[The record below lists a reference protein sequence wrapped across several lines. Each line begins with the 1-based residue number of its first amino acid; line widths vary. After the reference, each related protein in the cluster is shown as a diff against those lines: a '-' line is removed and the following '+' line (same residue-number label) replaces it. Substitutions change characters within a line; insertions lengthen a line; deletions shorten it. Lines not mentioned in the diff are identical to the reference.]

1 MKRVPVLMS
10 AALLAACS
18 QPAPQNPGP
27 ETSRTDATA
36 PACGLAEQMLGHFI
50 PVPEGQFRKG
60 AHALYPEE
68 APELSLHVAGFEML
82 AHEVTNAE
90 FARFVEATGHVTTA
104 EQSAAAGGPAAGSA
118 VFRMPS
124 ERESPADSW
133 QLVAGATWR
142 APEGPGSDIS
152 GRALQPVVHVSLQDA
167 EAYAAW
173 AGARLPTEEEW
184 EYAASL
190 GLPDPGDAQSGAY
203 DASGKPVANTWQGFF
218 PLMDQS
224 ADGFSGRAPA
234 GCFAP
239 SAIGLYDMI
248 GNVWEWTSTPFQ
260 AGANTIKGGSYLC
273 ADNFCR
279 RYRPAARQ
287 PQEVDF
293 SASHIGFRIVRDE
306 LPAGSGPPE

>member
-1 MKRVPVLMS
+1 MKRAAVLLS

-18 QPAPQNPGP
+18 QPAP
-27 ETSRTDATA
+27 ETSTPDAPSAVVSA
-36 PACGLAEQMLGHFI
+36 PACGLSEGALGEYI
-50 PVPEGQFRKG
+50 TVPDGQFRKG
-60 AHALYPEE
+60 ARAVYPEE

-90 FARFVEATGHVTTA
+90 FARFVEATGHVTNA
-104 EQSAAAGGPAAGSA
+104 ERSAAAGGPAAGSA

-124 ERESPADSW
+124 ERAVPADTW

-152 GRALQPVVHVSLQDA
+152 ARALEPVVHVSLEDA

-173 AGARLPTEEEW
+173 AGGRLPTEEEW

-190 GLPDPGDAQSGAY
+190 GLPDPADAQSGAY
-203 DASGKPVANTWQGFF
+203 EASGKPLANTWQGIF
-218 PLMDQS
+218 PLMDQA

-234 GCFAP
+234 GCYAP
-239 SAIGLYDMI
+239 SAIGLYDMM

-260 AGANTIKGGSYLC
+260 PGANTIKGGSYLC

-287 PQEVDF
+287 PQEIDF
-293 SASHIGFRIVRDE
+293 SSSHIGFRIVRDVSE
-306 LPAGSGPPE
+306 TP

>member
-18 QPAPQNPGP
+18 QPAPQHSLPD
-27 ETSRTDATA
+27 TSPADVSA
-36 PACGLAEQMLGHFI
+36 PACGFDEQLLGRFI
-50 PVPEGQFRKG
+50 TVPEGQFRKG
-60 AHALYPEE
+60 AYALYPEE

-124 ERESPADSW
+124 ERASPADSW

-152 GRALQPVVHVSLQDA
+152 NRALQPVVHVSLEDA

-184 EYAASL
+184 EYAAAL
-190 GLPDPGDAQSGAY
+190 GLPDPADAQSGAY
-203 DASGKPVANTWQGFF
+203 DASGNPVANTWQGFF
-218 PLMDQS
+218 PLMDQA
-224 ADGFSGRAPA
+224 ADGFSGRAPV

-239 SAIGLYDMI
+239 SGIGLYDMI

-260 AGANTIKGGSYLC
+260 AGASTIKGGSYLC

-293 SASHIGFRIVRDE
+293 SSSHIGFRIVRDE

>member
-1 MKRVPVLMS
+1 MKRIAVLLT
-10 AALLAACS
+10 AALLAACGS
-18 QPAPQNPGP
+18 PAPDTGP
-27 ETSRTDATA
+27 ADTPQAEISTA
-36 PACGLAEQMLGHFI
+36 DCGLAAADIGRFVS
-50 PVPEGQFRKG
+50 VPEGRFHKG
-60 AHALYPEE
+60 ALAVYPEE
-68 APELSLHVAGFEML
+68 APELMLHVAGFEML

-90 FARFVEATGHVTTA
+90 FARFVDATGHVTAA
-104 EQSAAAGGPAAGSA
+104 ERSAAAGGPAAGSA

-124 ERESPADSW
+124 QRAAPTDTW

-152 GRALQPVVHVSLQDA
+152 GRALDPVVHVSLADA

-173 AGARLPTEEEW
+173 AGGRLPTEEEW

-190 GLPDPGDAQSGAY
+190 GLPDPANAQSGAY
-203 DASGKPVANTWQGFF
+203 DAAGTPIANTWQGFF
-218 PLMDQS
+218 PLLDQAS
-224 ADGFSGRAPA
+224 DGFSGRAPA

-260 AGANTIKGGSYLC
+260 TGAQTIKGGSYLC

-279 RYRPAARQ
+279 RYRPPARQ

-293 SASHIGFRIVRDE
+293 SSSHIGFRIVRD
-306 LPAGSGPPE
+306 LPAAGPVAP

>member
-1 MKRVPVLMS
+1 MNHVPFLLA

-18 QPAPQNPGP
+18 QPAPGAAAP
-27 ETSRTDATA
+27 DAPLA
-36 PACGLAEQMLGHFI
+36 GVSVPACGLAENALGAFVT
-50 PVPEGQFRKG
+50 VPEGQFRKG

-68 APELSLHVAGFEML
+68 APELSLHVAGFQML

-90 FARFVEATGHVTTA
+90 FARFVETTGYVTSA
-104 EQSAAAGGPAAGSA
+104 ERSAAAGGPAAGSA

-124 ERESPADSW
+124 ERASPGDTW

-152 GRALQPVVHVSLQDA
+152 NRALQPVVHVSLEDA

-190 GLPDPGDAQSGAY
+190 GLPDPADAQSGAY
-203 DASGKPVANTWQGFF
+203 DASGKPLANTWQGFF
-218 PLMDQS
+218 PLMDQA

-234 GCFAP
+234 GCFKP

-260 AGANTIKGGSYLC
+260 AGASTIKGGSYLC

-287 PQEVDF
+287 PQEGDF
-293 SASHIGFRIVRDE
+293 SSSHIGFRIVRDE
-306 LPAGSGPPE
+306 LPADSGPPK

>member
-1 MKRVPVLMS
+1 MTRIPVLLS

-18 QPAPQNPGP
+18 QPATEVAAP
-27 ETSRTDATA
+27 EA
-36 PACGLAEQMLGHFI
+36 PPAEISAPECSLAESDLGRFI
-50 PVPEGQFRKG
+50 AVPEGQFRKG
-60 AHALYPEE
+60 AQALYPEE
-68 APELSLHVAGFEML
+68 APEMTLHVARFEML

-124 ERESPADSW
+124 DRASPADTW

-142 APEGPGSDIS
+142 APEGAGSDIS
-152 GRALQPVVHVSLQDA
+152 ARALQPVVHVSLADA

-173 AGARLPTEEEW
+173 AGGRLPTEEEW
-184 EYAASL
+184 EYAAAL
-190 GLPDPGDAQSGAY
+190 GLPDPADSQSGAY
-203 DASGKPVANTWQGFF
+203 DASGKPVANTWQGIF
-218 PLMDQS
+218 PLMDQA

-239 SAIGLYDMI
+239 SAIGLYDML

-260 AGANTIKGGSYLC
+260 AGAHTIKGGSYLC

-293 SASHIGFRIVRDE
+293 SSSHIGFRIVRD
-306 LPAGSGPPE
+306 LPDAGPVAP